1 MKLNPLSKLQ
11 LFIPHFNNRSIN
23 RALCCYLKTIANR
36 CATRFHQQEKIA
48 QRENAIQQS
57 IKKDFFSFVRLSRS
71 QSRACNNSSSV
82 TASHLR
88 QLYFFFSCSPLN
100 VSGNIH
106 HLLDLLFFTFNECKL
121 TALFSL
127 VLLLYFGAKFLVSP
141 LLFFSCSSSA
151 LNLLFASCCK
161 AEKKARQTE
170 KKSFA
175 PKPGS
180 DC

>member
-1 MKLNPLSKLQ
+1 MQLASISKKK
-11 LFIPHFNNRSIN
+11 N
-23 RALCCYLKTIANR
+23 
-36 CATRFHQQEKIA
+36 CATRKCNSTIHQK
-48 QRENAIQQS
+48 R
-57 IKKDFFSFVRLSRS
+57 FFFVRSSLSLS
-71 QSRACNNSSSV
+71 ITCMQ
-82 TASHLR
+82 
-88 QLYFFFSCSPLN
+88 QFFISYRVSPSPTLLLFSCSPLN

-121 TALFSL
+121 TALFYL